1 MVILNCKRRDIK
13 ENSIICLSSGRTIK
27 DSKAVLSGG
36 RQRLAGGV
44 QLVAIVPNADLELDG
59 FTWLLEHARAVK
71 HGAQRVLP
79 PPLVFLREEKGAC
92 SMFQWS
98 SSENS
103 EMLVRGRSCAQLVP
117 VPPGCHHWRCHQ
129 HSARPSH
136 PAAWTAPPGSSP
148 CRPRLHPES
157 DQKVKIVTWK
167 FSLAFHFR
175 SISTKLV
182 GLSNLSKVKFLIGVR
197 KATEFS
203 GTAVQVDITGA
214 KGWEE
219 ANF

>member
-1 MVILNCKRRDIK
+1 MFQ
-13 ENSIICLSSGRTIK
+13 SFGRTIK

-59 FTWLLEHARAVK
+59 FTWLLEHAGTVK

-92 SMFQWS
+92 SMFKWS

-103 EMLVRGRSCAQLVP
+103 EMVVKGTSCSQLVP

-129 HSARPSH
+129 HSSQPFH
-136 PAAWTAPPGSSP
+136 PAAWTAQPGSSP

-157 DQKVKIVTWK
+157 DQKVKIGMWK
-167 FSLAFHFR
+167 SFYFR
-175 SISTKLV
+175 SLCTKLV

-203 GTAVQVDITGA
+203 GAAVQVDITGA
-214 KGWEE
+214 KCWEE
-219 ANF
+219 ANFWCCSAYCDRHT